1 MTGPGLSHV
10 YLLSGPPLYD
20 KPLIGSRLG
29 PGGSLGFAGFDL
41 SVGGDASAAS
51 FGPAWAKRSGRH
63 ASYAYCI
70 LISTCVCKSGLQQQ
84 IIVGQCSVGY
94 CLEVFL
100 DLFSVILAR
109 QTRVFE

>member
-1 MTGPGLSHV
+1 MSHV

-41 SVGGDASAAS
+41 SVGGDASAVS

-84 IIVGQCSVGY
+84 IIVGQCAVGY

-100 DLFSVILAR
+100 DLFFNDSCSAN
-109 QTRVFE
+109 TCF